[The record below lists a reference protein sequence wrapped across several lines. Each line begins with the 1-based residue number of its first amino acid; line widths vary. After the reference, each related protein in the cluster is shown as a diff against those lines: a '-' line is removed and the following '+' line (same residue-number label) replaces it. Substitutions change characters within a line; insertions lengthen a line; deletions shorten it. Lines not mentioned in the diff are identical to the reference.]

1 MEREKGKFWR
11 ACSGPEEMPRVGIDF
26 PAAAAA
32 LCRMQG
38 KDKYN
43 RDRDNRTAQ
52 VYRRGAGAESGTKCS
67 RYERAATERKAM
79 PEDCE
84 RSAHDA
90 QQAERA
96 PIGKSAGMAW
106 SGIANL
112 R

>member
-1 MEREKGKFWR
+1 MD
-11 ACSGPEEMPRVGIDF
+11 S

-32 LCRMQG
+32 PCRRQG
-38 KDKYN
+38 KIKHNRDKYF
-43 RDRDNRTAQ
+43 RTPQ
-52 VYRRGAGAESGTKCS
+52 EYRRGAGTESGTKCS

-96 PIGKSAGMAW
+96 PTGKSAGMAW
-106 SGIANL
+106 SGIANFG
-112 R
+112 